1 MLVPLKVY
9 TKLCKG
15 AMSMQNFICKQLT
28 PNYFHTSYTNSWLE
42 VAAVTAEIELE
53 ESVCRDAIL
62 NLTL

>member
-1 MLVPLKVY
+1 MLVPIKVY

-15 AMSMQNFICKQLT
+15 PMSMQNFICKQLT
-28 PNYFHTSYTNSWLE
+28 PNYFHTSHTDSWLE